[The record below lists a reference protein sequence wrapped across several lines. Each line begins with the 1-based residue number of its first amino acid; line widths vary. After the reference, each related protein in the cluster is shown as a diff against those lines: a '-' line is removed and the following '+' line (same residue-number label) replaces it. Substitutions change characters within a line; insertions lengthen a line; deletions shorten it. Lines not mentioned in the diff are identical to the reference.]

1 MSKISKE
8 ELESLLESE
17 KKISAIKHDLGT
29 LSEQKH
35 SLLHALGQV
44 REESNKVKKEL
55 EVYHKKANKYLMLH
69 DTVSF
74 RYGGFSGDE
83 NGVWNAVME
92 FVHSHPEWEIWESLP
107 SWPGMT
113 VLKRK

>member
-44 REESNKVKKEL
+44 REEQNKVKQEL
-55 EVYHKKANKYLMLH
+55 EDKYGKININLQ
-69 DTVSF
+69 DGS
-74 RYGGFSGDE
+74 YE
-83 NGVWNAVME
+83 
-92 FVHSHPEWEIWESLP
+92 EIVEEAEE
-107 SWPGMT
+107 
-113 VLKRK
+113 VKE